1 MLSFIWTVLI
11 GFVVGLIAK
20 AIHPGK
26 ENMGLILTSLLGI
39 GGSLLAGYVGQ
50 ALGWYQAGESAGFIA
65 SVVFAFLILFAYA
78 RIVKKG

>member
-50 ALGWYQAGESAGFIA
+50 ALGWYQAGESAGVIA

>member
-26 ENMGLILTSLLGI
+26 ENMGLILTTLLGI